1 MKRMLLILFGVV
13 TGTITLLAL
22 ASRAGGIPEPP
33 SNSHYTTLPFDDLRN
48 WTYIV
53 GKTPIPDQIMAFDGK
68 PVQMAGFMM
77 PLTQARDI
85 TEFLFVPY
93 LWGCCYGAPPAP
105 NHMVL
110 VDMADG
116 KSVQSM
122 NVPVCVRGTFHAGEV
137 RRDGALISLY
147 RIDADEVT
155 QH

>member
-1 MKRMLLILFGVV
+1 MFLILLGVV
-13 TGTITLLAL
+13 TGTMTLLIL

-33 SNSHYTTLPFDDLRN
+33 SDSRYTTLPFDDLRN
-48 WTYIV
+48 WTYIDS
-53 GKTPIPDQIMAFDGK
+53 KTPIPDQIMAFDGK

-77 PLTQARDI
+77 PLTRARDI

-116 KSVQSM
+116 KSIQFL
-122 NVPVCVRGTFHAGEV
+122 NTPVCVRGKFHAGEI